1 MVCCGALQAPG
12 TTARREPPGAEDEA
26 LTSQSAQTCRSCDG
40 QGTVFR
46 DYGPE
51 PCASCLGLGLLPSAS
66 VLTERRLREIEKIYE
81 GRDLEAGQH
90 VRWLASE
97 VRRAHHALLQIL
109 AASQDLTPDDSIALK
124 IRFLANDVLSVYP
137 PAPREKPDDPGA

>member
-1 MVCCGALQAPG
+1 LSTH
-12 TTARREPPGAEDEA
+12 TT
-26 LTSQSAQTCRSCDG
+26 QSCRSCDG

-66 VLTERRLREIEKIYE
+66 VLTERRLREIEHGFE
-81 GRDLEAGQH
+81 GRDREAAQH
-90 VRWLASE
+90 VRWLTSE

-109 AASQDLTPDDSIALK
+109 AASQDLSGEDEAIAKK
-124 IRFLANDVLSVYP
+124 IRFLANDVLAVYP
-137 PAPREKPDDPGA
+137 PATRTEASD